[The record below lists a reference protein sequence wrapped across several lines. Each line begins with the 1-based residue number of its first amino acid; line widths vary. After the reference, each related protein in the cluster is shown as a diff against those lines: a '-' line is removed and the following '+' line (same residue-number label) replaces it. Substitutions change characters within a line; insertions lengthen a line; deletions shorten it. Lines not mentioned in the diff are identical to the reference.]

1 MSIFFGSCVFASEG
15 YKDLKFG
22 MSINDVRTKGFCDQW
37 RLTKYNWIYK
47 GKKCYKVAGKKRDFF
62 FFFSKHRYKNFVAKK
77 EMDAYSHSSR
87 LEIIMIDFGMYD
99 NSLFNVLKKSLKKK
113 YKLEYELSDAAM
125 IRNNLAKM
133 IFYDE
138 GRVSLIEDN
147 IDGKMYLQY
156 SDDPSK
162 EYIKFLPN
170 KLNKVDSSE
179 L

>member
-1 MSIFFGSCVFASEG
+1 MSIFFSSCVFASEG
-15 YKDLKFG
+15 YKDIKFG

-47 GKKCYKVAGKKRDFF
+47 GKKCYKVAGKKRDFVF
-62 FFFSKHRYKNFVAKK
+62 IFSKHRYRYLIAKE
-77 EMDAYSHSSR
+77 EMDAYYRSSR

-113 YKLEYELSDAAM
+113 YKLEFELSDEAI
-125 IRNNLAKM
+125 IRNNLAEM

-138 GRVSLIEDN
+138 GRVSLIQDN

-156 SDDPSK
+156 SDNPSK